1 MIITASGY
9 TVRVNNETDLVVF
22 LAAIETLR
30 TMRAA

>member
-1 MIITASGY
+1 MIITHHGRTYRIDS
-9 TVRVNNETDLVVF
+9 ETDLVVF